1 MKKWHGWTHSQK
13 DTRALLSDAHRKR
26 FAEGKRDNAAIKKR
40 ARRLL
45 DVADP
50 IRAELVDRALW
61 KKSIAYTRR
70 LRQRQARE
78 MDRDLRRVGAAIRR
92 SERDLKLQRSRVGR
106 SFPDF
111 EFDVVAASPAKQV
124 RSKRDLIFEW
134 IPRGFTSGGS
144 RAFKKAGSPR
154 INARLAKWRDGE
166 FGDKVVYI
174 EREDALEQVAGNVI
188 SNMGDAQSDRIDCAD
203 RLEELEGESRSN
215 AGVYVHIILPLPA
228 DLSPRGRAGLLKELI
243 GHYDRLNLP
252 FSAALH
258 KPDPSGSNRNYHAHI
273 LLSLRSMTRHDDRLE
288 FALTKQTWLNT
299 TAGLMLQRRIIA
311 SAFNRALAAERIATR
326 WTHRSRV
333 SDGLAPG
340 GFTKRKGVRNVAPAA
355 SRSEQ
360 AVDAS
365 SQRLDLLGLAGRAL
379 DQVERLAAGF
389 AAIATRMETIV
400 APYRAAQAGAIASS
414 QPEREDQWVR
424 SIDRAA
430 SPEVGKPD
438 DAVASSQPAPASAQP
453 APPAPPSRGKVMAAM
468 RRKLRETPEYAG
480 LDEAQRISLDAE
492 VNWIE
497 KAVLARRID
506 VERRGND
513 FHAFV
518 ANSAVAQ
525 RIDALATGTLGE
537 RILTFIASY
546 VAPLADRS
554 ALTEHVV
561 DDGSLERLF
570 RAAAE
575 RGGTGR

>member
-1 MKKWHGWTHSQK
+1 MKKWQGWTHSQK
-13 DTRALLSDAHRKR
+13 DTRALLCDAHRKR
-26 FAEGKRDNAAIKKR
+26 FAEGKRDNAAIKTR
-40 ARRLL
+40 AQRLL
-45 DVADP
+45 DAGDT

-61 KKSIAYTRR
+61 KKGIAYTRR
-70 LRQRQARE
+70 LRQRQIRE

-92 SERDLKLQRSRVGR
+92 SERDLKRQRSRAGR
-106 SFPDF
+106 SFPAF
-111 EFDVVAASPAKQV
+111 EFDVVAAGPSKQV
-124 RSKRDLIFEW
+124 RAKRDLIFEW

-228 DLSPRGRAGLLKELI
+228 DLSPTGRAALLKELV
-243 GHYDRLNLP
+243 GHYDRLSLP
-252 FSAALH
+252 FAAALH

-273 LLSLRSMTRHDDRLE
+273 LLSLRPMTRHDYGHE

-299 TAGLMLQRRIIA
+299 TAGLMLQRRIITG
-311 SAFNRALAAERIATR
+311 AFNRALAAERIATR
-326 WTHRSRV
+326 WTHRSRI

-340 GFTKRKGVRNVAPAA
+340 GFTKRKGVRHAVTSA

-360 AVDAS
+360 GVDAS
-365 SQRLDLLGLAGRAL
+365 SQRLDLLSLAGAAL
-379 DQVERLAAGF
+379 DQVERLASGF
-389 AAIATRMETIV
+389 AAIATRMEAIV
-400 APYRAAQAGAIASS
+400 TQHRAAQAGAIASS
-414 QPEREDQWVR
+414 QLERENQWVR
-424 SIDRAA
+424 SIDRTAG
-430 SPEVGKPD
+430 PEVGKR
-438 DAVASSQPAPASAQP
+438 DAAAAAPSLPAPIQSAEP
-453 APPAPPSRGKVMAAM
+453 IPPSRAKVMAMM
-468 RRKLRETPEYAG
+468 RKKLRQTPEYIA
-480 LDEAQRISLDAE
+480 LNDAERIAIDAE
-492 VNWIE
+492 VDWIE

-506 VERRGND
+506 VERRGSD

-518 ANSAVAQ
+518 ANGVVAQ
-525 RIDALATGTLGE
+525 RIDALAAGPFGE

-561 DDGSLERLF
+561 DDGSLERLH

-575 RGGTGR
+575 RGGIGH